1 MDEYLDRVKE
11 RAEDQGRPV
20 SELLFEDFCKQS
32 EIRCERFEAEEVSTG
47 VRPKAPDYD
56 LIIDD
61 RTIIAEV
68 KEITQNKE
76 ERESERLLKE
86 RGYGSVL
93 GGTPGA
99 RVRKKI
105 NDSSPQIRKRTL
117 GRRPGILVLYDY
129 GRTAK
134 HLDPYHI
141 MTAMYGLEVV
151 DIAVPADPSAQPY
164 SMGTRFGPGKKMTQD
179 ANTSISAIGVLAVTA
194 PNGFIRL
201 DVFHNRCA
209 AVPIDPALLA
219 RNGIAQYQI
228 DVGTRTWVETL
239 RGLRP
244 IGLVHG
250 VV

>member
-1 MDEYLDRVKE
+1 MALPMDEYLDRVEE
-11 RAEDQGRPV
+11 RAKKQGRPV
-20 SELLFEDFCKQS
+20 SELLFEDFCQQG
-32 EIRCERFEAEEVSTG
+32 EINWERLEVEELEKG
-47 VRPKAPDYD
+47 VFPKTPDYE
-56 LIIDD
+56 LRIDD

-86 RGYGSVL
+86 RGYGTVL

-117 GRRPGILVLYDY
+117 GRHPGILILYDY
-129 GRTAK
+129 GQTAK
-134 HLDPYHI
+134 HLHPYHI

-151 DIAVPADPSAQPY
+151 DVAVPADPSSKPY
-164 SMGTRFGPGKKMTQD
+164 SMGTRFGPGNKMTQD

-194 PNGFIRL
+194 PSGFIRL

-209 AVPIDPALLA
+209 AVAIDPAVLA
-219 RNGIAQYQI
+219 HDGITQYQI
-228 DVGTRTWVETL
+228 DIGTRTWVKI
-239 RGLRP
+239 P
-244 IGLVHG
+244 
-250 VV
+250 